1 MEDKV
6 DEEIYSTVTDI
17 QDEPSPQSKEEEDD
31 EPEEQQALTKSR
43 LYLVGLGIFI
53 GLIAGTLIY
62 SGSPELW
69 LQGCR
74 CLSRRQPSNSLVD
87 TFVSVRMVTVLEN
100 INHLTTK
107 RMQLIS
113 ETKTMEEEIVE
124 LNQEIDKKCE
134 PCPNKWILFKN
145 KCYLFYDSPPPW
157 KTWEESQ
164 RFCQNKRT
172 RLLTIGSLEE
182 QEFVS
187 KHIKYYMM
195 NTMGTG

>member
-1 MEDKV
+1 MMEDKV

-62 SGSPELW
+62 M
-69 LQGCR
+69 
-74 CLSRRQPSNSLVD
+74 
-87 TFVSVRMVTVLEN
+87 SVRMVTVLEN